1 MNKISYAILIILIIA
16 FIVIGTLIVY
26 INNKANTEIE
36 NNQTTENTADTEEVN
51 NISAIE
57 VTNKAMYFSVESCIN
72 QYLDAISS
80 KNSQAILGMLDTK
93 YKEKNKIDMS
103 NVLDFVIK
111 EKNLKELDFDTE
123 KMLVEGD
130 KQDIQKYYVQ
140 GNIKSKEGYKEKN
153 YFTVTVDIKAKVFS
167 IFPEVPKGVFD
178 EKK

>member
-16 FIVIGTLIVY
+16 FILIGTLIIY
-26 INNKANTEIE
+26 MTNKENTELG
-36 NNQTTENTADTEEVN
+36 NNQTAENIVDAEETN

-57 VTNKAMYFSVESCIN
+57 VTNKSMYFSVESCIN
-72 QYLDAISS
+72 KYVEAISS
-80 KNSQAILGMLDTK
+80 KNSQAIFGMLDKK
-93 YKEKNKIDMS
+93 YKEKNKIDIN

-111 EKNLKELDFDTE
+111 EQNLKELNFDTE

-140 GNIKSKEGYKEKN
+140 GNIKNKEGYREEN
-153 YFTVTVDIKAKVFS
+153 YFTVTVDIKAMVFS